1 VTPTGI
7 SLEGAVAD
15 DGEFDAARRR
25 MRDYAALIEHLAAPV
40 EPAGLADQVLSRLR
54 DDVEALAVYLETP
67 DGMVILLSHAGFG
80 SPPPAHAASAALIC
94 GREVGGFAESAG
106 PRRLLGLDAQRP
118 AWIGGSAVALAV
130 VPFGETQPY
139 ARCGLVLYTLRAGD
153 HGASL
158 VALLELSAQSIA
170 GALTHER
177 MPGGEQGGG
186 LAMRTC
192 VLLID
197 DEELLVA
204 HVKRILERAGFAFH
218 SAQTAREGLELAT
231 AIRPD
236 VILIDKVMPDLD
248 GTELLRQMRKDEL
261 LSTVPVIMLSG
272 YADEAARVA
281 ALGAGADD
289 FVVKPFSAKELI
301 ARIEGNV
308 RLVRVRRDVVWR
320 QGELLRLRQ
329 SQQELRTL
337 LATVQRVRVDERRM
351 LAREVH
357 DQLGQILTAAKIDI
371 RLLQVRLDKSEQPL
385 ATDEISKEIGAAL
398 SSIDLAIAAVQNIS
412 ALLRPPALEEG
423 GLVAALRWQA
433 NDMQRRTG
441 IEYSVR
447 HDPGGYIEPSPFVA
461 GELLRM
467 CQEALTNVLRHAGA
481 TRVIL
486 QVVRRGTHLLVRIC
500 DNGGGIPRGK
510 VRDPASIGLQGMSE
524 RAACIRASVHIYGKE
539 GRGTMVAI
547 RRRIGFRQGAIL
559 PPLGAT

>member
-1 VTPTGI
+1 MAVGARQVTLTGI
-7 SLEGAVAD
+7 FPEGAVVD
-15 DGEFDAARRR
+15 DGECDAARRR
-25 MRDYAALIEHLAAPV
+25 MRDYAALIEHLAVPV

-54 DDVEALAVYLETP
+54 DDVEALAIYLEAP
-67 DGMVILLSHAGFG
+67 DGMVTLLSHAGFG
-80 SPPPAHAASAALIC
+80 SPPPAQAASAAVIC
-94 GREVGGFAESAG
+94 GREVGGLAEPTG
-106 PRRLLGLDAQRP
+106 PRRLLGLDAHRP
-118 AWIGGSAVALAV
+118 AWIGESAVALAV
-130 VPFGETQPY
+130 VPFGETQPH
-139 ARCGLVLYTLRAGD
+139 ARRGLVLYTLRAGD

-158 VALLELSAQSIA
+158 VALLELGAQCIA
-170 GALTHER
+170 GALRHER
-177 MPGGEQGGG
+177 MPVDEQGGG
-186 LAMRTC
+186 PALRTS

-204 HVKRILERAGFAFH
+204 HVRRILERGGFAFH

-231 AIRPD
+231 SIRPD

-248 GTELLRQMRKDEL
+248 GTELLRLMRENEL

-337 LATVQRVRVDERRM
+337 LATAQRVRVDERRM

-371 RLLQVRLDKSEQPL
+371 RLLQVRLDKSEQAL
-385 ATDEISKEIGAAL
+385 AADEISKEIGAAL
-398 SSIDLAIAAVQNIS
+398 SSIDLAIAAVQDIS

-441 IEYSVR
+441 IECSVK

-486 QVVRRGTHLLVRIC
+486 QVARRGTHLLVRIC
-500 DNGGGIPRGK
+500 DNGCGIPRES

-524 RAACIRASVHIYGKE
+524 RAVCIRASVHIYGKE
-539 GRGTMVAI
+539 GRGTMLAI
-547 RRRIGFRQGAIL
+547 RRRLGFR
-559 PPLGAT
+559 